1 MNIILRYTIYLKMI
15 GFLAKRRRGKDTA
28 CDYLVAKGYIKG
40 TFALPLKKGVQE
52 MFGFTDEQ
60 LFTDK
65 KEENDEYWGVS
76 PREVCQFVGTEVV
89 RNMFPK
95 LIPGIGNDFWVRNAD
110 KWYMDNSHIHK
121 GKVVWSDVR
130 FQNEVDFILS
140 KGGKVYKIERP
151 EIDKEEKNSSDQHAS
166 EMGMDKI
173 TNYTGV
179 LVNDGTLEDFYS
191 KLEDTM

>member
-1 MNIILRYTIYLKMI
+1 MI

-28 CDYLVAKGYIKG
+28 CDYLVEKGYTKG

-65 KEENDEYWGVS
+65 KDEKDDYWGVS

-89 RNMFPK
+89 RNMFPT
-95 LIPGIGNDFWVRNAD
+95 LVPGIGNDFWVKKAD
-110 KWYMDNSHIHK
+110 KWYEDTMSDHK
-121 GKVVWSDVR
+121 GDVVWSDVR

-140 KGGKVYKIERP
+140 KGGKVYKIERF
-151 EIDKEEKNSSDQHAS
+151 EMDKKEKNSSDQHAS
-166 EMGMDKI
+166 EMDMDKI
-173 TNYTGV
+173 INYTDV
-179 LVNDGTLEDFYS
+179 LVNDGTLQDFYNLLENKIS
-191 KLEDTM
+191 K